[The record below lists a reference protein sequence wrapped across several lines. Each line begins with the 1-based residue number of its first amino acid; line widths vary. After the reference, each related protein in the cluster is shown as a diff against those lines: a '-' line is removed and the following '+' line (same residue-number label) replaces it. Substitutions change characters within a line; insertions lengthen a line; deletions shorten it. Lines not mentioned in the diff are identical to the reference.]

1 AGKAGSL
8 RTFGQLI
15 KPTLAASPEALERPN
30 TELYAAIRSFEL
42 LAAELKEAEDEAALP
57 ANVHQQAAGLLA
69 ADAAAVR
76 GVSPQLQSHVAGLF
90 GVRFELADSLRHQA
104 SDESRILLGEAGP
117 LHPDRRPT
125 AAAGIA
131 VSTGGALQ
139 VQAAPFQ
146 FRQARPGYGDG
157 GRAGHSAHRER
168 VVLAAAQQ
176 PRLLGACSSFVVVVD
191 FAEVAPVL
199 ANGHRW
205 RSAPVDLDDQRV
217 VAITGRASSVR
228 SSRCAFAIGSA
239 GQLEVAVSELVA
251 ECALGDTVGGTSCI
265 CQLLLLSLHSMPQ
278 HPPFPLPPP
287 HFSALAAGSAS
298 DRRGPASRMT
308 RRLPDG
314 CVGIG
319 SARSAGVVASPNNLA
334 SCWHSHR
341 KLIGRMSAAAWLQS
355 PKGAIPLRPVAA
367 PADSAHLCANR
378 CRCQGQNNC
387 HQSASA
393 RLLSASSM
401 LQELGLNELKC
412 RLKQWEREFQ
422 AEAGHRPSAKDVD
435 RDPEIRRL
443 YRRYSELRSLSW
455 QAAPA
460 PSSTSIPAASTASS
474 LTSELGAK
482 LLNNLQQRRLS
493 RAVESCRDS
502 EMSPVA
508 RAPASPAAAPPSPLP
523 PPSSPRNSDEKT
535 SPSPSAPVAAG
546 VAKAAAIK
554 PARLSKSACR
564 FSYLSKSNCQLDS
577 EPPLTPASDQQQLE
591 FRSTYSSGPEPAAP
605 FESVD
610 LASLTVAKQ
619 QEISVAKE
627 HLPVVKPATFD
638 FLVKPAAAPSATP
651 PHEDSS
657 PAAGKENSGGASA
670 GKRKSAKRP
679 AVVSDEEE
687 NGAAPTTKAK
697 PKAKAAKRPRS
708 AVPPVASSAAPV
720 SSFAAAPSGGGSGF
734 ASSASSSAN
743 YVKVNLRVKRFSRGG
758 AGKGRAKFRNF
769 KRAEWKRKSRLN
781 GANANRCFACGEEG
795 HWADKCPRPRAGRRE
810 ATDGAPAPV
819 GAPAEDDGIGEEEFS
834 DSLVATP
841 AAAPSV
847 DLAALE
853 AARPPDF
860 PGDLRTVQRPH
871 SAAGEG
877 GGPPPHI
884 EPLADEV
891 PTSEVRALL
900 RRFGHADFRPGQA
913 DAIGRVLAGRSALV
927 VMTTGAGKS
936 LCYQLPA
943 LLYHSKRAGAVALV
957 ISPLQALMEDQLSRL
972 PACLP
977 AACLHSGQS
986 AELRDRIRADAAAGR
1001 LACLLVSP
1009 EMLVDG
1015 AVALRLPAGVSFAC
1029 IDEAHCLADWS
1040 HHFRPAYLRVLSV
1053 LRSVY
1058 SVRCFLGLTAT
1069 AGPLT
1074 ARSVARLLDADP
1086 LLNPGPP
1093 LPSNLRLSASSAGFN
1108 KTEALLQLFYSE
1120 PYKSCGSILIYCG
1133 SRAEAE
1139 AVAGLLRTSLG
1150 GAAAARAYHAGMS
1163 AAERRRAQR
1172 AFTSGRCRILAA
1184 TVALGMGLDKP
1195 DVRCVLHFSPPASY
1209 RDYVQEVGRAG
1220 RDGDP
1225 AYCHTLLAHP
1235 PRRPAPPA
1243 RHPTGVKALIR
1254 RLFPVKPDCRLCA
1267 AGAAEAAEADEVE
1280 CEGGA
1285 GVASTERPSV
1295 PVLLLTRSS
1304 DSAADA
1310 CRAKFD
1316 SLFNNQCKVHCQVA
1330 DSLESYHGSARGL
1343 DCPEVGVTADCQ
1355 QALIGGQIV
1364 MDSELYEPAFESLE
1378 AGSRTATVDNLVS
1391 EVVKHCTGL
1400 SSRWM
1405 SGMSNADIVSASV
1418 PDNPLTRLQLLSTKL
1433 SAECSQQGT
1442 ADLFLIV
1449 AVGKYKSRRGKIS
1462 QHLGCSSGNVRSLCP
1477 ADGFVTAAE
1486 IRRFIGDVVKDCCD
1500 KSTLPSRVFVAVS
1513 AHGGQ
1518 SGIHASDGQNGGAPA
1533 ALLYFGQSC
1542 RGCRFHAAEAGGNYR
1557 PPAFACSLGFV
1568 SPGTS
1573 GCVLPLQLPRS
1584 AAIFA
1589 SMAGYKAYRHAESG
1603 SFMPKAL
1610 LDVVSSHGAF
1620 SVRQLAE
1627 MLQARIHELVDFGRS
1642 WPPGGHLRALDI
1654 AETVAELDATEE
1666 TIETLLC
1673 YLQLRFPGRC
1683 RLLGRANSRYRLSSY
1698 SGPAG
1703 LAWAASRCLC
1713 VAAALADRA
1722 AAAAAGAAAEADDGA
1737 NPTIDLAALCD
1748 RFGWDPSAVGR
1759 DLAGIEWNDSGR
1771 RSGVV
1776 AKPERPAWMLLA
1788 RCCQGHEVADRL
1800 ANHVIARL
1808 RRVERCALS
1817 DMRRLHRLL
1826 ARSASVAADH
1836 GNNDS
1841 VPSNQEPGESSGDSL
1856 HDAASRAIAA
1866 GVFAYF
1872 ANSVEGD
1879 DRFEGG
1885 AGEDDAEDDDD
1896 AVDESTLACVRA
1908 GVRAFIGL
1916 YGGEHRLTAR
1926 NIACVMHG
1934 IGTPNFPAVVWG
1946 RVRRFWRLHE
1956 AVPWPAVRRAA
1967 LEELLATLSAAGMNI
1982 RLRESSTG
1990 RGCRT
1995 ATAAASAGR
2004 TAGWQ
2009 TPQRPPPQPTG
2020 VVVRQSGGPPVRV
2033 VVVAAGPAAASAAA
2047 AAAARRRHRR
2057 PADCAASP
2065 RGRHLARLLE
2075 NQTWMRASARPM
2087 RLDRVSLANTS
2098 GYASSCS
2105 WVNEVRLRCSFR
2117 FSFIRISSDESTP
2130 PPPPP
2135 PPAPTLSPAAAAAAA
2150 AAAAPAVAGRAC
2162 VGEAAVGVRR
2172 TAELGVRLCWRGASD
2187 DVDAAM
2193 PPPITPPMPA
2203 AAACGREAGISGG
2216 RGGLRA
2222 VPGVRVAPVLAKQ
2235 VQLVVDTARRPSAD
2249 AAAAAR
2255 QKMSLRLVR
2264 QVAQHAP
2271 SSDPGVKLSRL
2282 EEDQLGV
2289 HSELRAECKGGLH
2302 AKETVAQ
2309 GPYRRI
2315 FRISGAWRVRG
2326 VSRWSTGRTPRGR
2339 QRALSDLAPHAGHR
2353 RCPPLSSFGFLCL
2366 SLIWPGSHRDTAGC
2380 RGLPLF
2386 ANSGL
2391 VNGDPAT

>member
-1 AGKAGSL
+1 
-8 RTFGQLI
+8 
-15 KPTLAASPEALERPN
+15 
-30 TELYAAIRSFEL
+30 
-42 LAAELKEAEDEAALP
+42 
-57 ANVHQQAAGLLA
+57 
-69 ADAAAVR
+69 
-76 GVSPQLQSHVAGLF
+76 PQ
-90 GVRFELADSLRHQA
+90 
-104 SDESRILLGEAGP
+104 
-117 LHPDRRPT
+117 
-125 AAAGIA
+125 
-131 VSTGGALQ
+131 
-139 VQAAPFQ
+139 
-146 FRQARPGYGDG
+146 
-157 GRAGHSAHRER
+157 
-168 VVLAAAQQ
+168 
-176 PRLLGACSSFVVVVD
+176 C
-191 FAEVAPVL
+191 
-199 ANGHRW
+199 
-205 RSAPVDLDDQRV
+205 
-217 VAITGRASSVR
+217 
-228 SSRCAFAIGSA
+228 
-239 GQLEVAVSELVA
+239 
-251 ECALGDTVGGTSCI
+251 
-265 CQLLLLSLHSMPQ
+265 
-278 HPPFPLPPP
+278 
-287 HFSALAAGSAS
+287 
-298 DRRGPASRMT
+298 
-308 RRLPDG
+308 
-314 CVGIG
+314 
-319 SARSAGVVASPNNLA
+319 
-334 SCWHSHR
+334 
-341 KLIGRMSAAAWLQS
+341 
-355 PKGAIPLRPVAA
+355 
-367 PADSAHLCANR
+367 
-378 CRCQGQNNC
+378 
-387 HQSASA
+387 
-393 RLLSASSM
+393 LLSASSM
-401 LQELGLNELKC
+401 LQELGLDELKR
-412 RLKQWEREFQ
+412 RLKQWERDFQ

-443 YRRYSELRSLSW
+443 YWRYSELRSLSW

-460 PSSTSIPAASTASS
+460 PLSTSVPAASTASS

-523 PPSSPRNSDEKT
+523 PPSSPRNSGEKT

-605 FESVD
+605 FESFD
-610 LASLTVAKQ
+610 LASVTVAKQ

-638 FLVKPAAAPSATP
+638 FLAKPAAAPSATP
-651 PHEDSS
+651 PDEDSS

-795 HWADKCPRPRAGRRE
+795 HWADKCPRPKVGRRE

-871 SAAGEG
+871 SAAGGG

-927 VMTTGAGKS
+927 VMATGAGKS

-1108 KTEALLQLFYSE
+1108 KTEALLQLLDSE

-1235 PRRPAPPA
+1235 PGADLLRLQ
-1243 RHPTGVKALIR
+1243 RHVFANCVEPTGVKALIR

-1267 AGAAEAAEADEVE
+1267 AGAAEAAEADKIE

-1285 GVASTERPSV
+1285 VS
-1295 PVLLLTRSS
+1295 
-1304 DSAADA
+1304 
-1310 CRAKFD
+1310 
-1316 SLFNNQCKVHCQVA
+1316 
-1330 DSLESYHGSARGL
+1330 
-1343 DCPEVGVTADCQ
+1343 
-1355 QALIGGQIV
+1355 GQ
-1364 MDSELYEPAFESLE
+1364 
-1378 AGSRTATVDNLVS
+1378 
-1391 EVVKHCTGL
+1391 
-1400 SSRWM
+1400 
-1405 SGMSNADIVSASV
+1405 
-1418 PDNPLTRLQLLSTKL
+1418 
-1433 SAECSQQGT
+1433 
-1442 ADLFLIV
+1442 
-1449 AVGKYKSRRGKIS
+1449 
-1462 QHLGCSSGNVRSLCP
+1462 
-1477 ADGFVTAAE
+1477 
-1486 IRRFIGDVVKDCCD
+1486 
-1500 KSTLPSRVFVAVS
+1500 
-1513 AHGGQ
+1513 
-1518 SGIHASDGQNGGAPA
+1518 
-1533 ALLYFGQSC
+1533 
-1542 RGCRFHAAEAGGNYR
+1542 
-1557 PPAFACSLGFV
+1557 
-1568 SPGTS
+1568 
-1573 GCVLPLQLPRS
+1573 
-1584 AAIFA
+1584 
-1589 SMAGYKAYRHAESG
+1589 
-1603 SFMPKAL
+1603 
-1610 LDVVSSHGAF
+1610 
-1620 SVRQLAE
+1620 
-1627 MLQARIHELVDFGRS
+1627 S

-1654 AETVAELDATEE
+1654 AETVAELDSTEE

-1683 RLLGRANSRYRLSSY
+1683 RLLGRANSRYSLSSY

-1713 VAAALADRA
+1713 VAAALADRAA

-1967 LEELLATLSAAGMNI
+1967 LEELLATL
-1982 RLRESSTG
+1982 
-1990 RGCRT
+1990 
-1995 ATAAASAGR
+1995 
-2004 TAGWQ
+2004 
-2009 TPQRPPPQPTG
+2009 
-2020 VVVRQSGGPPVRV
+2020 
-2033 VVVAAGPAAASAAA
+2033 
-2047 AAAARRRHRR
+2047 
-2057 PADCAASP
+2057 
-2065 RGRHLARLLE
+2065 
-2075 NQTWMRASARPM
+2075 
-2087 RLDRVSLANTS
+2087 
-2098 GYASSCS
+2098 
-2105 WVNEVRLRCSFR
+2105 
-2117 FSFIRISSDESTP
+2117 
-2130 PPPPP
+2130 
-2135 PPAPTLSPAAAAAAA
+2135 
-2150 AAAAPAVAGRAC
+2150 
-2162 VGEAAVGVRR
+2162 
-2172 TAELGVRLCWRGASD
+2172 
-2187 DVDAAM
+2187 
-2193 PPPITPPMPA
+2193 
-2203 AAACGREAGISGG
+2203 
-2216 RGGLRA
+2216 
-2222 VPGVRVAPVLAKQ
+2222 
-2235 VQLVVDTARRPSAD
+2235 
-2249 AAAAAR
+2249 
-2255 QKMSLRLVR
+2255 
-2264 QVAQHAP
+2264 
-2271 SSDPGVKLSRL
+2271 
-2282 EEDQLGV
+2282 
-2289 HSELRAECKGGLH
+2289 
-2302 AKETVAQ
+2302 
-2309 GPYRRI
+2309 
-2315 FRISGAWRVRG
+2315 
-2326 VSRWSTGRTPRGR
+2326 
-2339 QRALSDLAPHAGHR
+2339 
-2353 RCPPLSSFGFLCL
+2353 
-2366 SLIWPGSHRDTAGC
+2366 
-2380 RGLPLF
+2380 
-2386 ANSGL
+2386 
-2391 VNGDPAT
+2391 